1 MKRRWACSMK
11 RARVRGS
18 RPGPQPLVTPH
29 EAVYLALAEMLDA
42 TLLTRDGRFARTV
55 GHHVRVELA

>member
-1 MKRRWACSMK
+1 MK
-11 RARVRGS
+11 RARLRGS

-42 TLLTRDGRFARTV
+42 TLLTRDRRFARTV